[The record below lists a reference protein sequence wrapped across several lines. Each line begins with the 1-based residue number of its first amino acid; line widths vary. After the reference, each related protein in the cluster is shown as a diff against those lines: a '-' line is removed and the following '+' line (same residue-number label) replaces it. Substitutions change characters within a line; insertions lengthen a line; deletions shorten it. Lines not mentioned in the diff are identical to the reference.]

1 MDNRSMDIR
10 SHACGGAILTGNCD
24 GEEYHYCDTCGAF
37 GYGDPLPA
45 GTDATANRRAWDN
58 GDDHSPA

>member
-1 MDNRSMDIR
+1 MDIR
-10 SHACGGAILTGNCD
+10 SHACGGAILTD
-24 GEEYHYCDTCGAF
+24 GAGQYHYCDTCGAF
-37 GYGDPLPA
+37 GHYGDPLPA

>member
-1 MDNRSMDIR
+1 MDIR
-10 SHACGGAILTGNCD
+10 SHACGGAILSGGMG

-37 GYGDPLPA
+37 GYYGDQLPA